1 MPLIYQFNLAKA
13 VQVAAL
19 IVERLGETDKI
30 KLIKLIYLAD
40 REHFI
45 RTGMPITG
53 DRQVAMPF
61 GPVPSNTLDA
71 INGQVPGADELVF
84 RFLHVT
90 NNKIRL
96 HKSPGKAALSADEV
110 ESLNKVLK
118 AHGKKAPWALADETH
133 RLPEYNACYVE
144 GTSTTIP
151 YESIAKASGD
161 KRRFRHERV
170 VIPVESLAFIKQTL
184 GSGSDL

>member
-1 MPLIYQFNLAKA
+1 MPLTYQFNLEKA
-13 VQVAAL
+13 VQAAAF
-19 IVERLGETDKI
+19 IVDRIGEVEKI

-45 RTGMPITG
+45 RTGAPITG

-61 GPVPSNTLDA
+61 GPVPSSTLDV
-71 INGQVPGADELVF
+71 INGQVSGADELVF
-84 RFLHVT
+84 RFLNVR

-96 HKSPGKAALSADEV
+96 HKSPGKAAISADEI
-110 ESLNKVLK
+110 ETLTRVLK
-118 AHGKKAPWALADETH
+118 THGKKAPWALANETH
-133 RLPEYNACYVE
+133 RLPEYIACYVE

-151 YESIAKASGD
+151 YETIAQVSGD
-161 KRRFRHERV
+161 NRRFRHDRV
-170 VIPVESLAFIKQTL
+170 VLPFEALASMKQTI